1 MPGRKLVD
9 PRRLIILRSGVRSRS
24 EAGSITKIAIFC
36 YQRYSGP
43 KVYSMNVSLTKELE
57 ELILEKVESGLYTSA
72 SEVIREALRLMEEQ
86 DQLKKKRLAEVGR
99 KIDRGVAQLD
109 RGEGISSSQ
118 IRSKLRRTKNK

>member
-1 MPGRKLVD
+1 
-9 PRRLIILRSGVRSRS
+9 
-24 EAGSITKIAIFC
+24 
-36 YQRYSGP
+36 
-43 KVYSMNVSLTKELE
+43 MNVSLTKELE